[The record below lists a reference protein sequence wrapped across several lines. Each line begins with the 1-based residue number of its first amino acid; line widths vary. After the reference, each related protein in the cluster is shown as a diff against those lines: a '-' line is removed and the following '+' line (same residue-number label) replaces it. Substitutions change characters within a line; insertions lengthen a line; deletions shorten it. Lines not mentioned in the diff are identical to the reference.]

1 MLDVLAYPSPEAA
14 GTTVVYAVGDVHGRL
29 DLLQAMDRLIAD
41 DIAATRPERPAVC
54 YLGDYIDRGPHSAE
68 VISHLADRLADR
80 DIETAP
86 ARIFLKGNHE
96 DRMLDFLA
104 EPDVHGPP
112 WMEHGGI
119 EALASYGL
127 TTSREPPGGD
137 WNGLRHELRQRL
149 PARHLKFLRGLRLAF
164 VWRGYVFVHAGLNPG
179 RPMRAQDP
187 HDLMWIKEPFLS
199 STREWS
205 HRVVHGHV
213 VGPEPVFRDNRI
225 GIDTGASRFGRL
237 TCLVVAEGPPRVL
250 QAHQV

>member
-112 WMEHGGI
+112 WMEHGGV